1 MKKLTKILMMLA
13 AFLLLASCGSK
24 QGDNCKSESGQ
35 DPDHLMNEILRAGR
49 DGAVAEVMVMEKM
62 LLEQKMTVDQAR
74 RYIFEIEPKTAWLEY
89 DGGGWNE
96 GGFFYDNWDIDEDCK
111 QVLREITEEQILSV
125 SHGAY

>member
-1 MKKLTKILMMLA
+1 MLA
-13 AFLLLASCGSK
+13 AVLLLASCSSK

-74 RYIFEIEPKTAWLEY
+74 RYIFEIEPKTKLLEY
-89 DGGGWNE
+89 EGGRWNE
-96 GGFFYDNWDIDEDCK
+96 NGFFCDDWDVDK
-111 QVLREITEEQILSV
+111 AGRQLLREITREQIEYCKMLREE
-125 SHGAY
+125 Y